1 MNAILSAASTK
12 ALAMHTSELESPLR
26 LRDHWHWLV
35 GGAALLAMLWV
46 LGPIL
51 MPFVVGGILAYVGDP
66 VVDWLE
72 ERGFSRTW
80 GVVLVFATITLSIA
94 LLILMIAPM
103 IHAQTLTLITAAPE
117 ALRWIQDVG
126 MPKIGINVPDNL
138 KIDANYISR
147 WVSEHWQEATG
158 AAGVVAQSGLA
169 VLATIANIAL
179 IPVVAFYLLRDWDR
193 MVESCD
199 RFTPPRWRPLTR
211 RLARECDDVLGS
223 FIRGQGLVMVAMAIY
238 YTVTLS
244 IAGLKLSLV
253 VGLIAGTLTF
263 VPYLGFAVGFA
274 AAMIAVLVQEPSFWP
289 IIWVCIIFGI
299 AQMLEGNVLVPMLVG
314 DKIGIHPVTVIFA
327 IMAGGQLMGFTG
339 VLIALPVAAI
349 LAVLFRE
356 LNRRWRSSAFYLWG
370 ATAAAESVPEAL
382 PPPPSAIALGEG
394 PPLKKDA

>member
-1 MNAILSAASTK
+1 MNAILSVDSAIAAK
-12 ALAMHTSELESPLR
+12 DLAMQTLPNDSPLK
-26 LRDHWHWLV
+26 LREHWQWPLGGLV
-35 GGAALLAMLWV
+35 LLCMLWL

-51 MPFVVGGILAYVGDP
+51 MPFVVGAILGYVGDP
-66 VVDWLE
+66 IVDWLE
-72 ERGFSRTW
+72 RRRFSRTW
-80 GVVLVFATITLSIA
+80 GVVLVFATITLGIA

-103 IHAQTLTLITAAPE
+103 IHAQALLLIESAPE
-117 ALRWIQDVG
+117 ALRWVQDVG
-126 MPKIGINVPDNL
+126 LPKLGIAIPENL
-138 KIDANYISR
+138 RIDANYIRR
-147 WVSEHWQEATG
+147 WITDHWQEATG

-193 MVESCD
+193 MVESVD
-199 RFTPPRWRPLTR
+199 HFTPPRWRPLTR
-211 RLARECDDVLGS
+211 RLAGECDDVLGS
-223 FIRGQGLVMVAMAIY
+223 FIRGQGLVMVAMAIF
-238 YTVTLS
+238 YTVSLS

-274 AAMIAVLVQEPSFWP
+274 AAMIAILVQDPSFWS
-289 IIWVCIIFGI
+289 ITWIVIIFVV

-349 LAVLFRE
+349 LAVLLRE
-356 LNRRWRSSAFYLWG
+356 LNRRWRSSQFYLWG
-370 ATAAAESVPEAL
+370 AEAQPPPVAL
-382 PPPPSAIALGEG
+382 PPPP
-394 PPLKKDA
+394 DAFTAERKEP

>member
-1 MNAILSAASTK
+1 MSDQPT
-12 ALAMHTSELESPLR
+12 ESPLS
-26 LRDHWHWLV
+26 LRDHWPWLLGV
-35 GGAALLAMLWV
+35 TVLLGMLWL

-72 ERGFSRTW
+72 RHRFSRT
-80 GVVLVFATITLSIA
+80 GAVVMVFATITLGIV

-103 IHAQTLTLITAAPE
+103 IHTQTLTLIQSAPE
-117 ALRWIQDVG
+117 ALRWVQDVG
-126 MPKIGINVPDNL
+126 LPKLGISIPDTL
-138 KIDANYISR
+138 RLDANYVRR
-147 WVSEHWQEATG
+147 WVSEHWQEASG

-193 MVESCD
+193 ILIACD
-199 RFTPPRWRPLTR
+199 EFTPPRWRPLSR
-211 RLARECDDVLGS
+211 RLASECDEVMGS
-223 FIRGQGLVMVAMAIY
+223 FIRGQGLVMLAMAIY

-244 IAGLKLSLV
+244 LAGVKLSLV

-274 AAMIAVLVQEPSFWP
+274 AAMIAVLVQDPSFWP
-289 IIWVCIIFGI
+289 ITWVVVIFLV

-339 VLIALPVAAI
+339 VLIALPVAAL
-349 LAVLFRE
+349 LAVLARE
-356 LNRRWRSSAFYLWG
+356 LTRRWLGSAFYLWG
-370 ATAAAESVPEAL
+370 ATPEVAAPSDTPAD
-382 PPPPSAIALGEG
+382 PPTP
-394 PPLKKDA
+394 

>member
-1 MNAILSAASTK
+1 MNAILSVDSAIAAK
-12 ALAMHTSELESPLR
+12 DLAMQTLPNDSPLK
-26 LRDHWHWLV
+26 LREHWQWPLGGLV
-35 GGAALLAMLWV
+35 LLCMLWL

-51 MPFVVGGILAYVGDP
+51 MPFVVGAILGYVGDP
-66 VVDWLE
+66 IVDWLE
-72 ERGFSRTW
+72 RRRFSRTW
-80 GVVLVFATITLSIA
+80 GVVLVFATITLGIA

-103 IHAQTLTLITAAPE
+103 IHAQALLLIESAPE
-117 ALRWIQDVG
+117 ALRWVQDVG
-126 MPKIGINVPDNL
+126 LPKLGIAIPENL
-138 KIDANYISR
+138 RIDANYIRR
-147 WVSEHWQEATG
+147 WITDHWQEATG

-193 MVESCD
+193 MVESVD
-199 RFTPPRWRPLTR
+199 HFTPPRWRPLTR
-211 RLARECDDVLGS
+211 RLAGECDDVLGS
-223 FIRGQGLVMVAMAIY
+223 FIRGQGLVMVAMAIF
-238 YTVTLS
+238 YTVSLS

-274 AAMIAVLVQEPSFWP
+274 AAMIAILVQDPSFWS
-289 IIWVCIIFGI
+289 ITWIVIIFVV

-349 LAVLFRE
+349 LAVLLRE
-356 LNRRWRSSAFYLWG
+356 LNRRWRSSQFYLWG
-370 ATAAAESVPEAL
+370 AEAQPPPIAL
-382 PPPPSAIALGEG
+382 PPPPDALTAERKE
-394 PPLKKDA
+394 P

>member
-1 MNAILSAASTK
+1 MSDQST
-12 ALAMHTSELESPLR
+12 ESPLS
-26 LRDHWHWLV
+26 LRDHWPWLL
-35 GGAALLAMLWV
+35 GAVALLGMLWV

-72 ERGFSRTW
+72 RRRFSRTW
-80 GVVLVFATITLSIA
+80 GVVMVFATITLGIA

-103 IHAQTLTLITAAPE
+103 IHTQALLLIQSAPE

-126 MPKIGINVPDNL
+126 LPKLGITIPDTL
-138 KIDANYISR
+138 RLDANYVRR

-193 MVESCD
+193 MVAACD
-199 RFTPPRWRPLTR
+199 EFTPPRWRPLSR
-211 RLARECDDVLGS
+211 RLASECDEVMGS
-223 FIRGQGLVMVAMAIY
+223 FIRGQGLVMLAMAIY

-244 IAGLKLSLV
+244 LAGVKLSLV

-263 VPYLGFAVGFA
+263 VPYLGFLVGFA
-274 AAMIAVLVQEPSFWP
+274 AAMIAVLVQDPSFWP
-289 IIWVCIIFGI
+289 ITWVVIIFVV
-299 AQMLEGNVLVPMLVG
+299 AQVLEGNVLVPMLVG

-339 VLIALPVAAI
+339 VLIALPVAAL
-349 LAVLFRE
+349 LAVLARE
-356 LNRRWRSSAFYLWG
+356 LGRRWRESAFYLWG
-370 ATAAAESVPEAL
+370 VTPEDTPPTEPAAE
-382 PPPPSAIALGEG
+382 PPASPAP
-394 PPLKKDA
+394 

>member
-1 MNAILSAASTK
+1 MQPQ
-12 ALAMHTSELESPLR
+12 ELDSPLR
-26 LRDHWHWLV
+26 LRDHWHWLA
-35 GGAALLAMLWV
+35 GGAVLLLLFWV

-72 ERGFSRTW
+72 RRRFSRTW
-80 GVVLVFATITLSIA
+80 GVVLVFATITLGIA

-103 IHAQTLTLITAAPE
+103 IHDQTLLLISSVPE

-126 MPKIGINVPDNL
+126 LPKLGITVPETL
-138 KIDANYISR
+138 RLDADYIRS
-147 WVSEHWQEATG
+147 WVSEHWQDATG

-169 VLATIANIAL
+169 LLATIANIAL

-193 MVESCD
+193 MVEACD
-199 RFTPPRWRPLTR
+199 HFMPPRWRPLTR

-223 FIRGQGLVMVAMAIY
+223 FIRGQGLVMVSMAVFY
-238 YTVTLS
+238 AVTLS

-253 VGLIAGTLTF
+253 VGLIAGAFTF
-263 VPYLGFAVGFA
+263 VPYLGFAVGFT
-274 AAMIAVLVQEPSFWP
+274 AAMIAVLVQDPSFWP
-289 IIWVCIIFGI
+289 ITWVVIIFLV

-327 IMAGGQLMGFTG
+327 IMAGGQVLGFTG

-349 LAVLFRE
+349 LAVLLRE
-356 LNRRWRSSAFYLWG
+356 LNHRWRRSEFYLWG
-370 ATAAAESVPEAL
+370 APGAAPPQAL
-382 PPPPSAIALGEG
+382 PAPPDADPDQ
-394 PPLKKDA
+394 PPGKDA

>member
-1 MNAILSAASTK
+1 MSDQPT
-12 ALAMHTSELESPLR
+12 ESPLS
-26 LRDHWHWLV
+26 LRDHWPWLL
-35 GGAALLAMLWV
+35 GAAVLLGMLWL

-72 ERGFSRTW
+72 RRGFSRTW
-80 GVVLVFATITLSIA
+80 GVVVVFATITLGIA

-103 IHAQTLTLITAAPE
+103 IHAQSLVLIQSAPE

-126 MPKIGINVPDNL
+126 LPKLGITIPDNL
-138 KIDANYISR
+138 RLDANYIRR
-147 WVSEHWQEATG
+147 WVGEHWREATG

-169 VLATIANIAL
+169 VLATIANIVL

-193 MVESCD
+193 MIAACD
-199 RFTPPRWRPLTR
+199 EFIPPRWRPLNR
-211 RLARECDDVLGS
+211 RLARECDEVLGS
-223 FIRGQGLVMVAMAIY
+223 FIRGQGLVMLAMAIY

-244 IAGLKLSLV
+244 LAGVQLSLV

-274 AAMIAVLVQEPSFWP
+274 AAMIAVLVQDPSFWP
-289 IIWVCIIFGI
+289 ITWVVIIFLV

-327 IMAGGQLMGFTG
+327 IMAGGQIMGFTG
-339 VLIALPVAAI
+339 VLIALPVSAL
-349 LAVLFRE
+349 LAVLARE
-356 LNRRWRSSAFYLWG
+356 LNQRWRSSAFYRWG
-370 ATAAAESVPEAL
+370 AAPDEAASPET
-382 PPPPSAIALGEG
+382 PPTDG
-394 PPLKKDA
+394 PASPMP